1 MKDLSQGNISSI
13 LFKFTLPML
22 LGNVF
27 QQLYNVVDSIVVGK
41 YLGKEALAA
50 VGASFPVMFALISLV
65 LGIATGSTIIIS
77 QYFGAKNYKKVK
89 QSILT
94 MYVIVLV
101 ASIFI
106 SIIGITFSESI
117 FRMIQLPE
125 SIIPQA
131 TLYLDIIIGGIIM
144 TFGMSATNSI
154 LRGLGDS
161 RTPLYFLIASSILN
175 VIFVLLF
182 VLVFKWG
189 IAGAAIATVL
199 AQAISFFGSIF
210 YLIRTHELFN
220 EGYQDFTFDWDT
232 LWKSVQIG
240 LPSGFQHMFVSL
252 GMVAI
257 YRIVNQFDTDVIA
270 AYSVV
275 GRIDSFAIMPAMNFA
290 MALTVFVGQNIGAN
304 RLDRV
309 RGGLISTLWMTAVIS
324 VVFTGVAFAFGR
336 WLMSWF
342 STDPQIIEIGYQY
355 LIIVSS
361 FYLVFSIMFSLN
373 AVYRGAGDTVVPMFI
388 TLLALWLIRIPISWN
403 LSATMGPNGIW
414 WGIPL
419 GWTAGMVLSIVYYFT
434 GFWKR
439 RLLVK
444 FNE

>member
-1 MKDLSQGNISSI
+1 MKDLSTGNISSI
-13 LFKFTLPML
+13 IFRFTLPML

-27 QQLYNVVDSIVVGK
+27 QQLYNVVDSIVVGN

-77 QYFGAKNYKKVK
+77 QYFGAKDYKKVK

-101 ASIFI
+101 ASVFI

-117 FRMIQLPE
+117 FRLIKLPE

-175 VIFVLLF
+175 LAFVLIFVLIF
-182 VLVFKWG
+182 HWG

-199 AQAISFFGSIF
+199 AQAIAFFGSII

-220 EGYQDFTFDWDT
+220 DGFKDFTFDWDT
-232 LWKSVQIG
+232 LWKSVRIG
-240 LPSGFQHMFVSL
+240 LPSGFQHMFVSI
-252 GMVAI
+252 GMIAV
-257 YRIVNQFDTDVIA
+257 YRIVNQFDTNVIA

-290 MALTVFVGQNIGAN
+290 MALTIFVGQNIGAN
-304 RLDRV
+304 RFDRV
-309 RGGLISTLWMTAVIS
+309 RGGLISTLLMTAAIS
-324 VVFTGVAFAFGR
+324 IVFTGVSFVFGR
-336 WLMSWF
+336 ALMSWF
-342 STDPQIIEIGYQY
+342 SSEPQIIEIGYQY
-355 LIIVSS
+355 LVIVSS
-361 FYLVFSIMFSLN
+361 FYLVFSIMFCLN

-388 TLLALWLIRIPISWN
+388 TLLALWLIRIPISWK
-403 LSATMGPNGIW
+403 LAEHMGPNGVW

-419 GWTAGMVLSIVYYFT
+419 GWFAGMLLSIAYYYT
-434 GFWKR
+434 GIWKKR
-439 RLLVK
+439 SLLK